1 MTAEESEDKLLP
13 VSLLCGFLGAGKT
26 TLMKHILETKH
37 AEENFKCAVIVNDM
51 AALNIDKS
59 LIDQSALVQ
68 SDEVIAMQNGCFC
81 CTLQSDLVD
90 QIISL
95 TNKKIFNYMLIE
107 ASGVSEP
114 SQIAPL
120 FDLCDDEHDPDDPE
134 ADHDHS
140 SGPQLGEVARLDTCI
155 TVVDSAEFYNNLGS
169 MKTYEQGETMGTIAE
184 LMMEQ
189 VEFSNV
195 IVLNKGDL
203 VSEEQKADIMDKIS
217 VLNPKANVVHSIQ
230 SRVNV
235 TEILDTRLYTAD
247 KGKEEFWI
255 AASKVAEEK
264 IEAAILECCEKSVA
278 KDGKKCCKSK
288 NKDGKLLDTGL
299 SQVVLGVL
307 PEEMTRHEA
316 RFGITSFIYQARRPF
331 HPGRLNDLLL
341 EPYFMLSI
349 LEDEEEEKEEG
360 EEKKEELA
368 DAEEKKE
375 KEEEKMKKLQESQKA
390 AAGKQI
396 KRAGAMG
403 ELLRSKGFIWIAT
416 SHNLI
421 GGWQQAGN
429 VIRLEAES
437 PWMCEMR
444 EMWEG
449 SPSEKLV
456 LKDLLQSNGE
466 EWPHGD
472 RRQELVFIGQSLKHE
487 VIQKSLDQC
496 LLTDQE
502 MVLGPEQW
510 FETMAAEDKFQLS
523 LDEQEEEEDEDEED
537 EEDEDENESE
547 EDKEPPSRTK
557 KIKTNQ

>member
-1 MTAEESEDKLLP
+1 
-13 VSLLCGFLGAGKT
+13 
-26 TLMKHILETKH
+26 
-37 AEENFKCAVIVNDM
+37 
-51 AALNIDKS
+51 
-59 LIDQSALVQ
+59 
-68 SDEVIAMQNGCFC
+68 
-81 CTLQSDLVD
+81 
-90 QIISL
+90 
-95 TNKKIFNYMLIE
+95 
-107 ASGVSEP
+107 
-114 SQIAPL
+114 
-120 FDLCDDEHDPDDPE
+120 
-134 ADHDHS
+134 
-140 SGPQLGEVARLDTCI
+140 
-155 TVVDSAEFYNNLGS
+155 
-169 MKTYEQGETMGTIAE
+169 
-184 LMMEQ
+184 MEQ

-349 LEDEEEEKEEG
+349 LEDEEEETEEG

-523 LDEQEEEEDEDEED
+523 LDEQEEEEDEEEED
-537 EEDEDENESE
+537 EEDEDENESD
-547 EDKEPPSRTK
+547 EDEEPPSRTK